1 MARRSYPAIARPS
14 IGACAECGPL
24 LAFDAGM
31 RKVIFTGPAPEWRT
45 SVAER
50 ACSRAPCIGLP
61 LKGE

>member
-1 MARRSYPAIARPS
+1 VIARRSVPRDRAAEHR
-14 IGACAECGPL
+14 CAECGPL
-24 LAFDAGM
+24 LAFDAGL
-31 RKVIFTGPAPEWRT
+31 RKVIFTDHAPEWRT